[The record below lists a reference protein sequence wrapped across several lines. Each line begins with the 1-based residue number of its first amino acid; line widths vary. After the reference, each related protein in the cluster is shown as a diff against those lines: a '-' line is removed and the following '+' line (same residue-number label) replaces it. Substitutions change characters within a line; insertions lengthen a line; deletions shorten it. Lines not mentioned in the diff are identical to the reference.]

1 MRILVL
7 PTGIVLSILIGLFIT
22 GVLGLILFSI
32 VLSLSSFLSFKKKI
46 SAKNFLI
53 VFFIVIGIGFSL
65 KKFCGL
71 TGADEKTTQK
81 VNLIEQELKTMGYN
95 PKWVCISQ
103 KRNTYFNAIL
113 LNSVPNSQHLNGQAI
128 DLFVFDI
135 DGNYMFDK
143 NDIKLIEKA
152 NTKVEKLHPKL
163 RGALGDYFHKSY
175 LTSHMIHIDT
185 RGKSKRYP

>member
-81 VNLIEQELKTMGYN
+81 VNLIEQELETMGNN
-95 PKWVCISQ
+95 PQWVCISQ